1 MSPEKKSIRDSN
13 KLLYKIKKDLESKG
27 YELTT
32 SEADEKYKFAYL
44 SIEEYPFGSG
54 DDFTKEEVYQVEKK
68 LNQLGYEFM
77 VYDGGDDYYE
87 VTLSIENG
95 KAKLTPDQHKKFL
108 KQQFPDVIKKEKK
121 PDLKPTK
128 VGQKVKM
135 IEYGGLGVPD
145 EHKKT
150 IFVVK
155 SIDPKWKQFKGASIS
170 GGATIV
176 SGDTKF
182 TMPLQMLEVTNG
194 SVTPAPAKKST
205 GSKKQPDLPFDN
217 DFRKGFKKGD
227 TIDYKRGGQ
236 TFRNN
241 EVINVGVGTYTIDN
255 FGLKTIKWSE
265 VILPKPE
272 SLSLNAQNLYYKVI
286 LKGNKTY
293 VTDFNSPKN
302 SNMAMNDLA
311 IKELLKNGYVK
322 QKGNS
327 KNGYVTYIDAI
338 KKPAPAKKVTRS
350 KKPAPAKKV
359 TRSKTV
365 TQKNATGKIKVKGYD
380 VKGYNRDYPDP
391 KSYPRNTAN
400 KKSKPATK
408 KVAKKVA
415 KGINRKKPVIQ
426 RQRVVKQ
433 KPEQTNLIDKLFN

>member
-1 MSPEKKSIRDSN
+1 
-13 KLLYKIKKDLESKG
+13 
-27 YELTT
+27 
-32 SEADEKYKFAYL
+32 
-44 SIEEYPFGSG
+44 
-54 DDFTKEEVYQVEKK
+54 
-68 LNQLGYEFM
+68 
-77 VYDGGDDYYE
+77 
-87 VTLSIENG
+87 
-95 KAKLTPDQHKKFL
+95 
-108 KQQFPDVIKKEKK
+108 
-121 PDLKPTK
+121 
-128 VGQKVKM
+128 
-135 IEYGGLGVPD
+135 
-145 EHKKT
+145 
-150 IFVVK
+150 
-155 SIDPKWKQFKGASIS
+155 
-170 GGATIV
+170 
-176 SGDTKF
+176 
-182 TMPLQMLEVTNG
+182 
-194 SVTPAPAKKST
+194 
-205 GSKKQPDLPFDN
+205 
-217 DFRKGFKKGD
+217 
-227 TIDYKRGGQ
+227 
-236 TFRNN
+236 
-241 EVINVGVGTYTIDN
+241 
-255 FGLKTIKWSE
+255 
-265 VILPKPE
+265 
-272 SLSLNAQNLYYKVI
+272 
-286 LKGNKTY
+286 
-293 VTDFNSPKN
+293 
-302 SNMAMNDLA
+302 MNDLA